1 VIALKDSW
9 HEQRQQRQQE
19 IAQRQQQV
27 RETLAAFQQ
36 QRQQSAAQLR
46 DDLSLFQ
53 LGLQQETQVFL
64 AHLSDRRQIQAQQ
77 LAQELHNFHI
87 DLSQSV
93 ASLRQELKIK
103 VQAIQAEVQQLLET
117 NQQRRAQIQM
127 QLAQDLA
134 TFMESLHSEVQ
145 TYLSELEL
153 MRQDRANHLQQE
165 LEQNRAKRLAE
176 MTALRAELRDYCTSL
191 RTMVW
196 GNGSDNSSEL
206 SSDGVSSV
214 LPVADSEAIALTSS
228 LPVEPTSQPVPVTP
242 IPQVLSSL
250 QKDPVQLEEEI
261 YYHIYQVQGARLT
274 ELEAALGI
282 NRFQAVDALRALI
295 KKGLVTQR
303 DRVYLIQE
311 EASL

>member
-1 VIALKDSW
+1 M
-9 HEQRQQRQQE
+9 
-19 IAQRQQQV
+19 
-27 RETLAAFQQ
+27 
-36 QRQQSAAQLR
+36 
-46 DDLSLFQ
+46 
-53 LGLQQETQVFL
+53 QQETQVFL
-64 AHLSDRRQIQAQQ
+64 AHLSDRRQVQAQE

-87 DLSQSV
+87 DLNQSV

-103 VQAIQAEVQQLLET
+103 VQAIQAEVQLLLET
-117 NQQRRAQIQM
+117 NQQQRAQVQM

-134 TFMESLHSEVQ
+134 AFMESLHSEVQ

-153 MRQDRANHLQQE
+153 MRQDRANQLQQE

-191 RTMVW
+191 RTMIW
-196 GNGSDNSSEL
+196 GNGSSDVSSEPGSAAL
-206 SSDGVSSV
+206 NSVS
-214 LPVADSEAIALTSS
+214 PVAASVTIALTPA
-228 LPVEPTSQPVPVTP
+228 LPTAPVRPQPVQVTSV
-242 IPQVLSSL
+242 PQALNSL

-274 ELEAALGI
+274 ELETALGI
-282 NRFQAVDALRALI
+282 NRFQAVDALRSLI